1 MKKLYLP
8 VAIVILAVMLAS
20 AACTPSEMKPATVTL
35 NLISN
40 EWQGEETLVADA
52 FFTIENPNDFP
63 VTLDQF
69 NYTIKLGDQALT
81 QKTVGPEISIPAK
94 TAVQLTY
101 ANVLP
106 FTGFGGVA
114 FEGYYMAQSMP
125 YVVAHLAG
133 AAPWKLLG
141 GKEPNLWNYPALNI
155 LNTIR
160 SGPTTSDIT
169 KGVADNAT
177 AAAVYLKIR
186 GLVDAVQKPMDDGWA
201 AYPDGPCKYDVSGK
215 ATISNPN
222 FSKSVDTVFTL
233 SFTKPETP

>member
-1 MKKLYLP
+1 LKKLYLP
-8 VAIVILAVMLAS
+8 VAIIMLVVMLAS

-81 QKTVGPEISIPAK
+81 QKTVGPAISIPAK

-114 FEGYYMAQSMP
+114 FEGYYMEQSMP
-125 YVVAHLAG
+125 YVLAHLAG

-141 GKEPNLWNYPALNI
+141 GKEPNLWNYPALNV

-160 SGPTTSDIT
+160 SGPATKDIIT
-169 KGVADNAT
+169 GVADNAT
-177 AAAVYLKIR
+177 AAAIYLKIR
-186 GLVDAVQKPMDDGWA
+186 GLVDAVQKPLDDAWA
-201 AYPDGPCKYDVSGK
+201 AYPDGPCQYDVSGK

-233 SFTKPETP
+233 SFTKPETQ